1 MQKTKFDVVTIGGA
15 TRDFFISS
23 DKARVVNNKKSLK
36 ERKLLA
42 FELGA
47 KHYIED
53 LHSFLGGG
61 ACNTAIGFSKLKLKT
76 AIKIC
81 IGVYEEGRW
90 IKRTLKKEK
99 VNTSLIKST
108 KEEPSGL
115 SFIII
120 DSKSKSREHIA
131 FSYRG
136 ANKYLDIDPK
146 KIISTKWIYLASFS
160 GENWVGQLKNIS
172 KIVKDQKIKLAFN
185 PGSKQLE
192 AGVTKLKGILKLTE
206 VLLVNRDEA
215 IELALSQQHYN
226 QAPHINTLLREL
238 KKMGPKIV
246 VVTDGDKGAYAH
258 DGEEFFFMRSLKINP
273 VDTTGAGDAFSS
285 GFVAG
290 MIKYREDIKK
300 ALELGVRNGASVAQ
314 KIGAQ
319 TGLIR
324 K

>member
-23 DKARVVNNKKSLK
+23 DKCRVVDNKKSLK

-47 KHYIED
+47 KHYIKD

-61 ACNTAIGFSKLKLKT
+61 ACNTAIGFSRLGLKT
-76 AIKIC
+76 SVKIC
-81 IGVYEEGRW
+81 VGVFEEGRW
-90 IKRTLKKEK
+90 IKNTLKKEK
-99 VNTSLIKST
+99 VDISLIKST
-108 KEEPSGL
+108 RAEPSGL

-146 KIISTKWIYLASFS
+146 KRLNTKWIYLASFS
-160 GENWVGQLKNIS
+160 GENWASQLKNIS
-172 KIVKDQKIKLAFN
+172 KIVKDQNINLAFN

-192 AGVTKLKGILKLTE
+192 AGVPKLKGILKLTE
-206 VLLVNRDEA
+206 VLLINRDEA

-246 VVTDGDKGAYAH
+246 VITDGDRGAYAY
-258 DGEEFFFMRSLKINP
+258 DGEEFFFMKSLKINP

-290 MIKYREDIKK
+290 MIKYDENIKK
-300 ALELGVRNGASVAQ
+300 SLELGVKNGASVA
-314 KIGAQ
+314 KKVGAQ
-319 TGLIR
+319 AGLI
-324 K
+324 KK

>member
-1 MQKTKFDVVTIGGA
+1 MQKAKLDVVTIGGA

-23 DKARVVNNKKSLK
+23 DKCRTVDNKKSLK

-47 KHYIED
+47 KHYIKD

-61 ACNTAIGFSKLKLKT
+61 ACNTAIGFSRLGLKT

-81 IGVYEEGRW
+81 VGIHEEGKW
-90 IKRTLKKEK
+90 IKKTLKREK
-99 VNTSLIKST
+99 VNISLIKST
-108 KEEPSGL
+108 REEPSGL
-115 SFIII
+115 SFIVI

-146 KIISTKWIYLASFS
+146 KIINTGWIYLASFS
-160 GENWVGQLKNIS
+160 GKDWGKQLKNIS
-172 KIVKDQKIKLAFN
+172 KIVKDQNIKLAFN

-192 AGVTKLKGILKLTE
+192 AGASKLRGILKLTE

-215 IELALSQQHYN
+215 IELALSQHHYN

-246 VVTDGDKGAYAH
+246 VVTDGGKGAYAY

-290 MIKYREDIKK
+290 MIKYDENIKK
-300 ALELGVRNGASVAQ
+300 SLELGVRNGASVA
-314 KIGAQ
+314 KKMGAQ